1 MKSLISGFY
10 AVILVIVCGCTEK
23 NGGAEVEKQ
32 NEELLVQHCA
42 GRLVLQ
48 LPGSF
53 SISPIVTGVFKEDGY
68 GLESEPL
75 NVSVVAR
82 EVPLNL
88 SSEVQSRNAEIEK
101 GASANVNVLRSK
113 KELDDGVTIF
123 RIQRVDDAFASE
135 ILFLRGSSL
144 ISARVNSYNGEY
156 LAAEERL
163 SRFAKKIYTMSG
175 TSASEENV
183 GFCLGPVVVKGDY
196 VVEKGQFQFKDER
209 GEQFELRVDTY
220 ASNEPVSLL
229 ERMSG
234 PQSLLRSFN
243 VPYEVYRSKERT
255 IGGMRGQEWL
265 GSMQV
270 AEEGNEAFQFV
281 LETHRQKPGKSA
293 PSFKLTFETAQ
304 PLEDGTQTKTM
315 ISQSDAIQRWDRIV
329 NSVHI
334 RASE

>member
-1 MKSLISGFY
+1 M
-10 AVILVIVCGCTEK
+10 
-23 NGGAEVEKQ
+23 EKQ

-75 NVSVVAR
+75 NVSVVTR

-243 VPYEVYRSKERT
+243 VPYEVYRSKS
-255 IGGMRGQEWL
+255 G
-265 GSMQV
+265 
-270 AEEGNEAFQFV
+270 
-281 LETHRQKPGKSA
+281 P
-293 PSFKLTFETAQ
+293 
-304 PLEDGTQTKTM
+304 
-315 ISQSDAIQRWDRIV
+315 
-329 NSVHI
+329 
-334 RASE
+334 